1 MSVDSEFK
9 TAKHFINTR
18 GVIVRFMHSAEARKR
33 GVSLPHYLR
42 MKYDLDFRDRRVH
55 GLVQG

>member
-55 GLVQG
+55 GVA